1 MIGAMSSGN
10 PSSSEALPS
19 RRFTDAT
26 PGRTTVIRSG
36 LRIKGELTGAE
47 TLELAGDFDG
57 PLRVDGLC
65 HLLETGRIEGPVTA
79 GDAVIEGELK
89 GSLTVRGKVELRAT
103 ASVRGDISAASVA
116 LAEGCYFEGHIHMEA
131 GEGGEPR
138 SFQEKRRPR
147 STDA

>member
-1 MIGAMSSGN
+1 MISAMSSGT
-10 PSSSEALPS
+10 PSPSETPPA
-19 RRFTDAT
+19 RRFTDAV
-26 PGRTTVIRSG
+26 PGRATVIRSG
-36 LRIKGELTGAE
+36 LKIKGELTGAGA
-47 TLELAGDFDG
+47 LELAGDFEG
-57 PLRVDGLC
+57 PLKVDGLC

-89 GSLTVRGKVELRAT
+89 GSLTVLGKVELRAT
-103 ASVRGDISAASVA
+103 ASVRGDINARSVA

-131 GEGGEPR
+131 GEGGAR